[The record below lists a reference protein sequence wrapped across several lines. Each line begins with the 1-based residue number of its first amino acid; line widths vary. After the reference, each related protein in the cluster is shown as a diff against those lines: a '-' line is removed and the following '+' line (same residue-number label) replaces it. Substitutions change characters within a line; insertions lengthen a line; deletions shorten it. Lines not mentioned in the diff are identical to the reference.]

1 MIFSYFY
8 PNMITKNLLYPPIK
22 TVKNI
27 PKRLIYPKIDTYTM
41 FSTDSFQVLGRM
53 RANPMKMVD
62 NSFYR
67 RIPKY
72 TMSLYINQLD
82 AFVKNSKVGT
92 DFINFAK
99 RLSHQ
104 KNCSGRVHVI
114 AYNADKPSQPPHKFY
129 KKMGFAANSPME
141 DSLLEEAVQ
150 NNTDIPI
157 NMHYGTSMFLKQ

>member
-1 MIFSYFY
+1 
-8 PNMITKNLLYPPIK
+8 MITKNLLYPPIK
-22 TVKNI
+22 TLKTI
-27 PKRLIYPKIDTYTM
+27 PKRLIYPEFDTYTM

-67 RIPKY
+67 RIPKN
-72 TMSLYINQLD
+72 TLSLYINQLD

-104 KNCSGRVHVI
+104 KNCEGRVHVI
-114 AYNADKPSQPPHKFY
+114 AYNVDCPKQPPHKFY
-129 KKMGFAANSPME
+129 KKMGFVARSPMDDSYLE
-141 DSLLEEAVQ
+141 DAVK
-150 NNTDIPI
+150 NNTNIPI
-157 NMHYGTSMFLKQ
+157 HMYYGTPMTLKQ